1 MGITVYMNNADIYN
15 KLKTYLK
22 DNLDKKASSSIVST
36 LKETSYDDC
45 KKIYM
50 TESLVKVI
58 NFDTIKKIYSKNIG
72 KLHDTPCSNDAI
84 LLDNKNN
91 IIFIEFRNG
100 TISKLDCF
108 TLKKKIYDSMLIM
121 NDITKVSISYSRHN
135 MIYILVYN
143 NEVNLKTKDE
153 QLLAK
158 QNDKKAVSS
167 SYEYKAIVKQ
177 FSKYSKEEYVCF
189 GLNIF
194 KNYIFKE
201 VHTYD
206 KDEFNQ
212 YINTLN

>member
-1 MGITVYMNNADIYN
+1 
-15 KLKTYLK
+15 
-22 DNLDKKASSSIVST
+22 
-36 LKETSYDDC
+36 
-45 KKIYM
+45 
-50 TESLVKVI
+50 
-58 NFDTIKKIYSKNIG
+58 
-72 KLHDTPCSNDAI
+72 
-84 LLDNKNN
+84 
-91 IIFIEFRNG
+91 
-100 TISKLDCF
+100 
-108 TLKKKIYDSMLIM
+108 MLIM

-194 KNYIFKE
+194 KNYIFKD